1 MSNGVSTII
10 TLFVGGGGD
19 DSAIV
24 VVVALGEYSF
34 LVTICYG
41 AMTTIKSNL
50 NMRNLS

>member
-1 MSNGVSTII
+1 MII
-10 TLFVGGGGD
+10 TLLDGGVGGD
-19 DSAIV
+19 DSAIIVV

-34 LVTICYG
+34 LVIICYG